1 MSVGNRFRFTSH
13 VFLGLV
19 IAIGNLPAWIH
30 AGNCSHMHSFST
42 ADHSGT
48 VSCAESVCHHHES
61 LSSDD
66 SSPRWVG
73 VTHDSKSRHDADHC
87 ILCQSLGSR
96 ESGMVAGC
104 DLAIHRSMTGI
115 AYRHSA
121 TSPRLHSCSVPRPRG
136 PPFHWA

>member
-30 AGNCSHMHSFST
+30 AGTCSHDQAT
-42 ADHSGT
+42 
-48 VSCAESVCHHHES
+48 
-61 LSSDD
+61 SDD
-66 SSPRWVG
+66 CHAVSHRCCENQGSDTLLDAAIQGLPS
-73 VTHDSKSRHDADHC
+73 TDAETPHDSTHC